1 MKTVTDDDLWAL
13 AWHVFTA
20 HLTTDPQRAGEAL
33 AGEPAVLSSV
43 AITGAWKG
51 HVAIRCSYAT
61 AQAMTVLMLDLDQ
74 PWAAPD
80 DVVDGVGEI
89 ANILAGN
96 LKSLVPQP
104 SLSALPQ
111 VVIGEA
117 EVLWPGASPVAH
129 VHVRFGDHSVGVEVM
144 EHDPA

>member
-20 HLTTDPQRAGEAL
+20 HLTTDPQRAA
-33 AGEPAVLSSV
+33 APPPGEPDVVASV
-43 AITGAWKG
+43 AITGAWRG
-51 HVAIRCSYAT
+51 HAAIRCSYAT

-74 PWAAPD
+74 PWAPPD

-111 VVIGEA
+111 VVIGRA
-117 EVLWPGASPVAH
+117 EVLWPGSPPVAA
-129 VHVRFGDHSVGVEVM
+129 VHVRFGEHSVGVEVM
-144 EHDPA
+144 EHGPG